1 MPCAFNSL
9 EMGAGM
15 RGCIPGGVMSM
26 MLSPSVLKCFAAGDR
41 VREQG
46 FR

>member
-15 RGCIPGGVMSM
+15 WGCVPGGV
-26 MLSPSVLKCFAAGDR
+26 MLSPSVLKCFSTGDR
-41 VREQG
+41 VGDQG
-46 FR
+46 LR